1 MAKQTT
7 IKIRRSSV
15 QNKVPTTTDLDLGE
29 LAINTYDGKLFLKK
43 SVGGT
48 ESIVTLEKQLTAG
61 TGVSISSGAI
71 NIGQDVSTT
80 VSPTFAG
87 ASLNGVTSIV
97 ESGTGAQNTLTVAG
111 AGTGSLF
118 AVGVSD
124 SANDGINLKSLTS
137 DLANPAKLT
146 LSGSSVILK
155 AGTKQLTFNSSG
167 NIVLPANGD
176 ILDSNNVSVLHFPTV
191 KQVTFDNPI
200 TDLSTL
206 IYTTATATSSSNNQI
221 TVNDTTGFN
230 VGDPVTFYGDITIGQ
245 LGFGG
250 ISFYKILYI
259 KTVVDSNNLVLT
271 DTKNGTNEFNLTTDS
286 GSMIICSMAISS
298 YQVNR
303 APRLWTNYDS
313 LTTTGYDFSSL
324 TFGDTY
330 YDDTTQHLFLYI
342 DYGRGVPEPFDIT
355 PSAPVPLS

>member
-48 ESIVTLEKQLTAG
+48 ESVIALEKQLTAG

-176 ILDSNNVSVLHFPTV
+176 ILDSTNVSVLKFPKVERTLYNTPIV
-191 KQVTFDNPI
+191 DGNLYDPDYNP
-200 TDLSTL
+200 SGKVF
-206 IYTTATATSSSNNQI
+206 YTNATATDSTNNYI
-221 TVNDTTGFN
+221 TVDDSSGFI
-230 VGDPVTFYGDITIGQ
+230 VGNPVTVFSQIPLGGLLSYKVYYIRTIPDPNTIT
-245 LGFGG
+245 
-250 ISFYKILYI
+250 
-259 KTVVDSNNLVLT
+259 VT
-271 DTKNGTNEFNLTTDS
+271 DTQGGSTDFVLYDDS
-286 GSMIICSMAISS
+286 GTMIICAMSTSS
-298 YQVNR
+298 YQTQR
-303 APRLWTNYDS
+303 APRQWTNYDS
-313 LTTTGYDFSSL
+313 LDTTGYDYSSI
-324 TFGDTY
+324 TFGDTWF
-330 YDDTTQHLFLYI
+330 DDSQQKIFIYVNLGDGTPQPI
-342 DYGRGVPEPFDIT
+342 DIT
-355 PSAPVPLS
+355 